1 MMKVIFMTTGL
12 KMKIKGKKNPWKNKT
27 LQQSCCY
34 QPLWQKVQRG
44 SQAWQSF
51 LDEGEEEEG
60 VAGVGVRVGVRGG
73 GSVALGND

>member
-1 MMKVIFMTTGL
+1 MMKVIFLTTGL
-12 KMKIKGKKNPWKNKT
+12 KMKNKLKKKTRKNKT

-51 LDEGEEEEG
+51 LDEEEEEG

>member
-1 MMKVIFMTTGL
+1 MMKVIFLTTWKINL
-12 KMKIKGKKNPWKNKT
+12 KKTWKNKT

-51 LDEGEEEEG
+51 LDEEEEEG

>member
-1 MMKVIFMTTGL
+1 MMKVIFLTTGL
-12 KMKIKGKKNPWKNKT
+12 KMKNKNKT

-51 LDEGEEEEG
+51 LDEEEEEG
-60 VAGVGVRVGVRGG
+60 VAGVGDRVGVRGG

>member
-1 MMKVIFMTTGL
+1 MMKVIFLTTGL
-12 KMKIKGKKNPWKNKT
+12 KMKNKCKKKPRKNKT

-51 LDEGEEEEG
+51 LDEEEEEG

>member
-1 MMKVIFMTTGL
+1 MMKVIFLTTGL
-12 KMKIKGKKNPWKNKT
+12 KMKNKFKKKTWKNKT

-51 LDEGEEEEG
+51 LDEEEEEG
-60 VAGVGVRVGVRGG
+60 VAGVGVRVGVRGV